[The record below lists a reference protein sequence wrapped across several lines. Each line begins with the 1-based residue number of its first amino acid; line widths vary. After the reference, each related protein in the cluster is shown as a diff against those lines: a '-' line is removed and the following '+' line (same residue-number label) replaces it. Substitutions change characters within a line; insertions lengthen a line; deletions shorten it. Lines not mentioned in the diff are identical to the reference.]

1 MNCDTKRTL
10 ALVVRITNIVPIQKA
25 DMIELATVL
34 GWNVVVKKN
43 DFKVND
49 LGIYFTIDSLLD
61 STKQYSKFLQNKPL
75 KTKKMRGVVSQGLL
89 APLEWLK
96 EHDFA
101 GFTDLKEGDDLTEL
115 MNVTKYVHPAEH
127 SVYKINEGRLPF
139 PLFVPKTDE
148 ERVQNIPSK
157 LEQLRNKKVVITKKY
172 DGTSFTC
179 TYTSHDNKFLICS
192 RNNSLIDCDNSVIH
206 FFEMVKKYDLE
217 TKMRNLGRNIAIQS
231 EICGPK
237 INGNRLKLKECDLF
251 VFNIYD
257 IDSSKY
263 LLWQDVINITKQLN
277 LKTVDVI
284 YFDIIKDDFL
294 SVAALLE
301 LSDAQTYDSGD
312 ICEGIVVKTED
323 PFARISFKVISNK
336 FLLKYNL

>member
-1 MNCDTKRTL
+1 MNFDTTRTL
-10 ALVVRITNIVPIQKA
+10 ASVVRITNIVPIEKA

-34 GWNVVVKKN
+34 GWNVVVKKGE
-43 DFKVND
+43 FKVND

-61 STKQYSKFLQNKPL
+61 STKEYCQFLQNKPL
-75 KTKKMRGVVSQGLL
+75 KTKKMRGVLSQGLL
-89 APLEWLK
+89 AQLEWLK
-96 EHDFA
+96 EH
-101 GFTDLKEGDDLTEL
+101 TLSDLSNFKEGDDVTEL
-115 MNVTKYVHPAEH
+115 INVTKYIHPTENN
-127 SVYKINEGRLPF
+127 VYKNEGRLPF
-139 PLFVPKTDE
+139 PQFVPKTDE

-157 LEQLRNKKVVITKKY
+157 LEQLRGKRVVITKKY

-179 TYTSHDNKFLICS
+179 TYTKDDDKFLICS
-192 RNNSLIDCDNSVIH
+192 RNNTIIDSDNSVIH

-217 TKMRNLGRNIAIQS
+217 TKMRKLGRNIAIQS

-237 INGNRLKLKECDLF
+237 INGNRLKLKEFDLF

-257 IDSSKY
+257 INSRQY
-263 LLWQDVINITKQLN
+263 LLWHDVITITQELN
-277 LKTVDVI
+277 LKTVDVV
-284 YFDIIKDDFL
+284 YFDIIKEEWL
-294 SVAALLE
+294 SVSKLLE

-323 PFARISFKVISNK
+323 PFSRISFKVISNK